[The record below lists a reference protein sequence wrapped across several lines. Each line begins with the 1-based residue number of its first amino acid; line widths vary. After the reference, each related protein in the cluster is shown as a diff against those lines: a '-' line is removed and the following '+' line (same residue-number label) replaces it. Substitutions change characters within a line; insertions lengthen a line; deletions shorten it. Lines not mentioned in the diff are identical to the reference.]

1 MRNTVRLILIVFLGL
16 LILLNYNSIRILSVA
31 IGFLNKD
38 LDQRTNLIAREI
50 SNELNQ
56 RMGRFENNSKEIEEF
71 FRSRIALYDLRGILL
86 YGSDGKNEIMVGK
99 NVPDGLVN
107 FTNASPELLNKQES
121 VRWKNNL
128 IIPQTIKDGG
138 QAKTLLMVF
147 NLDEISKIENFTK
160 IVGYINFLL
169 IAFAAFMVFYFME
182 ATFRPYR
189 ALMQTARSAQTHL
202 DSTKNPNE
210 ADFLIGTFNGV
221 ISRLKEKEQELE
233 KLHLAEKARADD
245 FQQLNQDLIRSISS
259 GLILID
265 QAGKI
270 RVFNQA
276 AESILKVSRSDA
288 LNDSYEAVIEKISPS
303 FKKDIERCFADAGPV
318 NRAEVEIQNEQ
329 GEVRFLGANIMPL
342 QDRQQN
348 SAGVFCIF
356 TDITEFK
363 LLQQSIALKEKFADL
378 GEMAAGLAHE
388 FRNSLTKI
396 SGNITAL
403 EEEIPSEQRK
413 YIDSIQKQTQ
423 FLQKVVND
431 FLNYAR
437 PVDLELSSVNLTELL
452 KDCIE
457 ETRLSPTPAVDL
469 EMKGAFPTVH
479 GDETMLRQVFTNLL
493 RNAVESMDGSGKKGK
508 IEVGGSISANRKFS
522 IVEIRDNGTG
532 IRTED
537 LPRIFAP
544 FFSTKR
550 KGIGIGL
557 AMVQKLVL
565 QHKGTITV
573 ESSPEGSVFR
583 VQLPNE

>member
-16 LILLNYNSIRILSVA
+16 LILLNYNSIRILNVA
-31 IGFLNKD
+31 LGFLNKD

-56 RMGRFENNSKEIEEF
+56 RIGTFENNDKQIEEF
-71 FRSRIALYDLRGILL
+71 LRSRLTLYDLRAILM
-86 YGSDGKNEIMVGK
+86 YGAGGKNEVTVG
-99 NVPDGLVN
+99 NNIPDGLVSFAN
-107 FTNASPELLNKQES
+107 SSNQLLSKKEN

-128 IIPQTIKDGG
+128 IIPQNFKDRD
-138 QAKTLLMVF
+138 QLKTLLMVF

-189 ALMQTARSAQTHL
+189 ALMQTARSAQPHL
-202 DSTKNPNE
+202 TSAKNPNE

-265 QAGKI
+265 QTGKI

-276 AESILKVSRSDA
+276 AESILKVFRNDA
-288 LNDSYEAVIEKISPS
+288 LNQPYEPVIEKISPS
-303 FKKDIERCFADAGPV
+303 FKKDIERCFAESIPV
-318 NRAEVEIQNEQ
+318 NRAEVEIRNEQ

-342 QDRQQN
+342 QDRQQS

-363 LLQQSIALKEKFADL
+363 LLQQSIAMKEKFADL
-378 GEMAAGLAHE
+378 GEMAEGFAHDL
-388 FRNSLTKI
+388 RNSWTKI
-396 SGNITAL
+396 CRNMTAL
-403 EEEIPSEQRK
+403 EEGITSEQKK
-413 YIDSIQKQTQ
+413 YIDSIQKQMQ

-437 PVDLELSSVNLTELL
+437 PVDLEVSKVNLTDLL

-457 ETRLSPTPAVDL
+457 ETQLSPTPAVDL
-469 EMKGAFPTVH
+469 EMKGTFPTVH

-493 RNAVESMDGSGKKGK
+493 RNAVESMDGTGKRGK
-508 IEVGGSISANRKFS
+508 VEVGGSISANGKF
-522 IVEIRDNGTG
+522 
-532 IRTED
+532 
-537 LPRIFAP
+537 
-544 FFSTKR
+544 
-550 KGIGIGL
+550 
-557 AMVQKLVL
+557 
-565 QHKGTITV
+565 
-573 ESSPEGSVFR
+573 
-583 VQLPNE
+583 

>member
-1 MRNTVRLILIVFLGL
+1 
-16 LILLNYNSIRILSVA
+16 
-31 IGFLNKD
+31 
-38 LDQRTNLIAREI
+38 
-50 SNELNQ
+50 
-56 RMGRFENNSKEIEEF
+56 
-71 FRSRIALYDLRGILL
+71 
-86 YGSDGKNEIMVGK
+86 
-99 NVPDGLVN
+99 
-107 FTNASPELLNKQES
+107 
-121 VRWKNNL
+121 
-128 IIPQTIKDGG
+128 
-138 QAKTLLMVF
+138 
-147 NLDEISKIENFTK
+147 
-160 IVGYINFLL
+160 
-169 IAFAAFMVFYFME
+169 
-182 ATFRPYR
+182 
-189 ALMQTARSAQTHL
+189 
-202 DSTKNPNE
+202 
-210 ADFLIGTFNGV
+210 
-221 ISRLKEKEQELE
+221 
-233 KLHLAEKARADD
+233 
-245 FQQLNQDLIRSISS
+245 
-259 GLILID
+259 
-265 QAGKI
+265 
-270 RVFNQA
+270 
-276 AESILKVSRSDA
+276 
-288 LNDSYEAVIEKISPS
+288 
-303 FKKDIERCFADAGPV
+303 
-318 NRAEVEIQNEQ
+318 
-329 GEVRFLGANIMPL
+329 
-342 QDRQQN
+342 
-348 SAGVFCIF
+348 
-356 TDITEFK
+356 
-363 LLQQSIALKEKFADL
+363 
-378 GEMAAGLAHE
+378 MAAGLAHE

-403 EEEIPSEQRK
+403 EEEIPSEQKK

-457 ETRLSPTPAVDL
+457 ETRLSPTPTVDL
-469 EMKGAFPTVH
+469 EMKGAFPSVH

-508 IEVGGSISANRKFS
+508 IEVGGSISANGKFS